1 MKLQVSGANMKDNT
15 ATLTS
20 AGVCKNSILTLNG
33 EKVDESVVKQ
43 TASGNPEEYG
53 LMTRIAKVVDTLS
66 DGTLEQISE
75 FEGLITK
82 AQKKKKLNATDKK
95 TLQDRG
101 IFLSE
106 KIMQGLISLDGV
118 ECPSTFETAR
128 QRRREGVKLSQ
139 ALLER
144 VDKSRAIVK
153 ELCKK

>member
-1 MKLQVSGANMKDNT
+1 M
-15 ATLTS
+15 
-20 AGVCKNSILTLNG
+20 
-33 EKVDESVVKQ
+33 KQ

-75 FEGLITK
+75 FEEMITK
-82 AQKKKKLNATDKK
+82 TQKKKKLNTTDKK

-139 ALLER
+139 QLLER